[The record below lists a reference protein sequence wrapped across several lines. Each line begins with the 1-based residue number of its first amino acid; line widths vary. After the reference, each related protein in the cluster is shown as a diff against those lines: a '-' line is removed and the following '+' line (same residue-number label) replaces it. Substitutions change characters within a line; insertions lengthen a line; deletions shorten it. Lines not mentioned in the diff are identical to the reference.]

1 MSFRIVLSVLAVA
14 QLASAMKRGSAP
26 TPGTDSLTRLRGGST
41 NAATGAKPQAEH
53 MIDAAWQDL
62 LQQAASHPADQEV
75 VLPVNSDKEDGDSDD
90 PKDADVEGV
99 MLSDDGTGRDNYTPQ
114 EALSMIEQAKQALHG
129 LDKSQLA
136 TMPQAL
142 AGLTNNEAYDVAK
155 DIIKDATN
163 DVIKAAETDSD
174 SLKMSGY
181 SDAYREALTARQEA
195 ITMGSLPAP
204 STDALAVLPGGS
216 TNVATA
222 AKPQEVPTEDVDLL
236 PEAASHPAD
245 QVIVPVEKE
254 DAEDPED
261 DRDKNMLLDKD
272 DRKSDDPTEYT
283 PHEAIE
289 MITQAKQALHGLD
302 EAQVATNN
310 EAYDEAKDIIKDAT
324 TEYLAAASTDSDS
337 LRRGGYSDAY
347 QEALTARQD
356 IERLMAQS
364 SAGVFV
370 GL

>member
-1 MSFRIVLSVLAVA
+1 
-14 QLASAMKRGSAP
+14 
-26 TPGTDSLTRLRGGST
+26 
-41 NAATGAKPQAEH
+41 
-53 MIDAAWQDL
+53 MIDTALQDL

-90 PKDADVEGV
+90 PKDADVEGL
-99 MLSDDGTGRDNYTPQ
+99 MLSEKDGTGRDNYTPQ
-114 EALSMIEQAKQALHG
+114 EALSMIEQAKQALRG
-129 LDKSQLA
+129 LDKSPLA
-136 TMPQAL
+136 TMAL
-142 AGLTNNEAYDVAK
+142 A

-195 ITMGSLPAP
+195 MMMGSLPAP
-204 STDALAVLPGGS
+204 STDALAVLPGSS
-216 TNVATA
+216 TNIATA
-222 AKPQEVPTEDVDLL
+222 AKPQGVDPDDVEEDTATQDLL
-236 PEAASHPAD
+236 QEAASHPAD

-254 DAEDPED
+254 DAEDPQEA
-261 DRDKNMLLDKD
+261 DRDKNMLLEKD
-272 DRKSDDPTEYT
+272 DDDVYTPHEAIEDIEMMTQAWLQTKRKSDDDTVYT

-302 EAQVATNN
+302 KAQVATNN
-310 EAYDEAKDIIKDAT
+310 EAYDKAKDIIKDAT
-324 TEYLAAASTDSDS
+324 KEYFAAASTDSDS

-347 QEALTARQD
+347 EEALTARQD

>member
-1 MSFRIVLSVLAVA
+1 
-14 QLASAMKRGSAP
+14 
-26 TPGTDSLTRLRGGST
+26 
-41 NAATGAKPQAEH
+41 
-53 MIDAAWQDL
+53 MIDTALQDL

-90 PKDADVEGV
+90 PKDADVEGL
-99 MLSDDGTGRDNYTPQ
+99 MLSEKDGTGRDNYTPQ
-114 EALSMIEQAKQALHG
+114 EALSMIEQAKQALRG
-129 LDKSQLA
+129 LDKSPLA

-142 AGLTNNEAYDVAK
+142 AGLTNNEAYDEAK

-195 ITMGSLPAP
+195 MMMGSLPAP
-204 STDALAVLPGGS
+204 STDALAVLPGSS
-216 TNVATA
+216 TNIATA
-222 AKPQEVPTEDVDLL
+222 AKPQGVDPDDVEEDTATQDLL
-236 PEAASHPAD
+236 QEAASHPAD

-254 DAEDPED
+254 DAEDPQEA
-261 DRDKNMLLDKD
+261 DRDKNMLLEKD
-272 DRKSDDPTEYT
+272 DDDVYTPHEAIEDIEMMTQAWLQTKRKSDDDTVYT

-302 EAQVATNN
+302 KAQVATNN
-310 EAYDEAKDIIKDAT
+310 EAYDKAKDIIKDAT
-324 TEYLAAASTDSDS
+324 KEYFAAASTDSDS

-347 QEALTARQD
+347 EEALTARQD

>member
-1 MSFRIVLSVLAVA
+1 
-14 QLASAMKRGSAP
+14 
-26 TPGTDSLTRLRGGST
+26 
-41 NAATGAKPQAEH
+41 
-53 MIDAAWQDL
+53 MIDTALQDL
-62 LQQAASHPADQEV
+62 LQQAASHPADQEI
-75 VLPVNSDKEDGDSDD
+75 VLPVKSDKEDGDSDD
-90 PKDADVEGV
+90 PKDADVEGL
-99 MLSDDGTGRDNYTPQ
+99 MLSEKDDSGRENYTPQ
-114 EALSMIEQAKQALHG
+114 EALSMIEQAKRALHG

-142 AGLTNNEAYDVAK
+142 AGLTNNEAYDLAK
-155 DIIKDATN
+155 GIIKDATN
-163 DVIKAAETDSD
+163 DAIKAAETDSD

-195 ITMGSLPAP
+195 MIMGSPPAP
-204 STDALAVLPGGS
+204 STDALADVNGNANANANALAVLAGGS
-216 TNVATA
+216 TNTATA
-222 AKPQEVPTEDVDLL
+222 AKPQEVPREDVEEDTATQDLL
-236 PEAASHPAD
+236 QGTASRPAD
-245 QVIVPVEKE
+245 QVIVSVEKE

-289 MITQAKQALHGLD
+289 MITQAKQALQGLD
-302 EAQVATNN
+302 KAQVATNN
-310 EAYDEAKDIIKDAT
+310 EGYDKAKDIIKDAT
-324 TEYLAAASTDSDS
+324 KEYFAAASTDSDS
-337 LRRGGYSDAY
+337 LKKGRYSNAY